1 MGRVGGRLRQ
11 VPTGS
16 HEFPKQDVEGSSPF
30 TRSPILGVNEAQ
42 QGPYFMSIAGIR
54 GHLPATA
61 LRPLNQTHAQC
72 KPIKTATFAR

>member
-30 TRSPILGVNEAQ
+30 TRSPILGVKFAP
-42 QGPYFMSIAGIR
+42 QGVFFMSIARIG
-54 GHLPATA
+54 
-61 LRPLNQTHAQC
+61 
-72 KPIKTATFAR
+72 